1 MIPQPSFLGHLL
13 ILSHAYGLRPP
24 HFRQSLASVHVNLDT
39 AESNYCLFIGFSI
52 MATYMHKPQV
62 IFIVARRL
70 SDLRATRIYCTQ
82 GEQIQK
88 QRRQNEN

>member
-1 MIPQPSFLGHLL
+1 
-13 ILSHAYGLRPP
+13 
-24 HFRQSLASVHVNLDT
+24 
-39 AESNYCLFIGFSI
+39 
-52 MATYMHKPQV
+52 MATYMHKAQG